1 MSTAPHRPRGSSLQ
15 KFQAASCIQDTAA
28 NEHIVSACKERDQTN
43 IKQMFKIR
51 RAGSC
56 VQIWILYALHVR
68 KACTLYAR
76 ALRVG
81 SLVGRAPDQ
90 DPLTACTARGWGF
103 VLVTFVARSGFE
115 EVRVG
120 TKRAAVSVHS
130 TRLPF
135 RIVKSSSLTNVR
147 DVRWRWRR
155 RWRQ

>member
-1 MSTAPHRPRGSSLQ
+1 MRSNL
-15 KFQAASCIQDTAA
+15 D
-28 NEHIVSACKERDQTN
+28 
-43 IKQMFKIR
+43 
-51 RAGSC
+51 
-56 VQIWILYALHVR
+56 
-68 KACTLYAR
+68 TLY

-130 TRLPF
+130 TRLRVHGYYLRYYQRAAKRCSWKLERYATKVPRKKGTLSDFF
-135 RIVKSSSLTNVR
+135 RGPPK
-147 DVRWRWRR
+147 W
-155 RWRQ
+155 